1 MRTILRYEDGRPVWS
16 ENVPASPG
24 FIAIRGQLV
33 TGESGPNDRQ
43 RQRDYQRKHLAKM
56 REQAQG

>member
-1 MRTILRYEDGRPVWS
+1 MRKVIGYLDGKAQWS
-16 ENVPASPG
+16 DNVPASPG

-33 TGESGPNDRQ
+33 TGEPGANDRQ
-43 RQRDYQRKHLAKM
+43 RQRDYQRKHVAKM